1 MQILLKTFHGQFKPK
16 RFSLIHYSL
25 VSNRILQMSEASH
38 VEGLV
43 TMLLYL
49 AGLNL
54 MEGELTIKQYNI
66 CNVP

>member
-1 MQILLKTFHGQFKPK
+1 
-16 RFSLIHYSL
+16 
-25 VSNRILQMSEASH
+25 MSEASH

-54 MEGELTIKQYNI
+54 MEGELTISYHDRIQGSI
-66 CNVP
+66 FCTIFAERMS